1 MTYNFTLSII
11 IPVYGVEKYIE
22 RCAKSVLSQLDSHT
36 QVIFVD
42 DCSKDKSI
50 NILQQFISE
59 HSYKNKNNIS
69 ILTHTV
75 NKGLAA
81 SRLTGLNAA
90 AGKYVMFLDSDD
102 ELAPNSIAFINKWVL
117 SEPDIIVM
125 GMIDIFPDKEVYAKT
140 NNTIPQSKNEYL
152 FNVLS
157 RDCLGTMCGKVFLR
171 TLFTKETQ
179 FIEGI
184 NYGEDYVTLPR
195 ILNVSNHILD
205 KTDTPLYMYH
215 HEREDSF
222 TGSLINKTC
231 IDQILHSVEILS
243 HYFSEN
249 KSILDAIR
257 VRNHIFLLE
266 YSQLDY
272 IEYIKDRLPI
282 SHISLS
288 GIPFKHRIVGYLSK
302 LSWNIPLTLF
312 IKFAHIFKSKFK
324 I

>member
-90 AGKYVMFLDSDD
+90 AVKYVMFLDSDD

-152 FNVLS
+152 
-157 RDCLGTMCGKVFLR
+157 
-171 TLFTKETQ
+171 
-179 FIEGI
+179 
-184 NYGEDYVTLPR
+184 
-195 ILNVSNHILD
+195 
-205 KTDTPLYMYH
+205 
-215 HEREDSF
+215 
-222 TGSLINKTC
+222 
-231 IDQILHSVEILS
+231 
-243 HYFSEN
+243 
-249 KSILDAIR
+249 
-257 VRNHIFLLE
+257 
-266 YSQLDY
+266 
-272 IEYIKDRLPI
+272 
-282 SHISLS
+282 
-288 GIPFKHRIVGYLSK
+288 
-302 LSWNIPLTLF
+302 
-312 IKFAHIFKSKFK
+312 
-324 I
+324 